1 MRPVLIIEISKL
13 SRVYLLIILACYLQ
27 VGVLF
32 PTPNVLTNRLVFRRK
47 TYWTP
52 VKIGVR
58 SKYNSTHHV
67 HLRYFY

>member
-32 PTPNVLTNRLVFRRK
+32 PTPNVLANRLVF
-47 TYWTP
+47 
-52 VKIGVR
+52 
-58 SKYNSTHHV
+58 
-67 HLRYFY
+67 